1 MKDFLKK
8 SKASLFDFLKI
19 KEKTIDKTLSNRVD
33 STRFVV
39 LDTETTGFDH
49 ENDRI
54 LCIGVVTLQNGVIS
68 IPDSFE
74 IYIHQE
80 HYDKSSAQIHGILKD
95 WVMDKP
101 SELEALQQF
110 LTFLG
115 DAIIIA
121 HHTIFDI
128 TMINRALERNGLPIL
143 TNKTLDTAYLYKKT
157 LIMSNLLERKDHYAL
172 DDLAD
177 KFDISKK
184 DRHTAMGDAYIT
196 AIAFLKIVKKLKDLK
211 GKKEFTL
218 IDLFK
223 Y

>member
-1 MKDFLKK
+1 MKNFLKK
-8 SKASLFDFLKI
+8 SKAIVFDFLKI
-19 KEKTIDKTLSNRVD
+19 SEKSKDETLLNSVE

-39 LDTETTGFDH
+39 LDTETTGFDFD
-49 ENDRI
+49 NDRI
-54 LCIGVVTLQNGVIS
+54 LSIGAVVLQNGVIS

-80 HYDKSSAQIHGILKD
+80 HYDKNSAQIHGILKD

-115 DAIIIA
+115 DSIIIA
-121 HHTIFDI
+121 HHTIFDV
-128 TMINRALERNGLPIL
+128 TMINRALERNGLPAL
-143 TNKTLDTAYLYKKT
+143 NNKTLDTAFLYKRT
-157 LIMSNLLERKDHYAL
+157 LIMSNLLERKEKYSL
-172 DDLAD
+172 DELAD

-196 AIAFLKIVKKLKDLK
+196 AIAFLKIVKKLKGLK
-211 GKKEFTL
+211 GKSEFTL
-218 IDLFK
+218 RDLFK
-223 Y
+223 

>member
-1 MKDFLKK
+1 MRNFLKK
-8 SKASLFDFLKI
+8 SRAKIFDFFKI
-19 KEKTIDKTLSNRVD
+19 TEKSIDETLSNTVE

-39 LDTETTGFDH
+39 LDTETTGFDYD
-49 ENDRI
+49 NDRI
-54 LCIGVVTLQNGVIS
+54 LCIGAVVLQNNAIA

-74 IYIHQE
+74 IYIHQD

-110 LTFLG
+110 LAFLG
-115 DAIIIA
+115 DSIIIA

-128 TMINRALERNGLPIL
+128 TMINQALERNGLPPL
-143 TNKTLDTAYLYKKT
+143 TNKTLDTAFLYKRT
-157 LIMSNLLERKDHYAL
+157 LIMSNLLERKEKYAL

-211 GKKEFTL
+211 GKSKFTL
-218 IDLFK
+218 RDLFK
-223 Y
+223 

>member
-1 MKDFLKK
+1 MSNFLRK
-8 SKASLFDFLKI
+8 SKAKIYDFLKI
-19 KEKTIDKTLSNRVD
+19 PKKSIDETLLQSVE

-39 LDTETTGFDH
+39 LDTETTGFDYD
-49 ENDRI
+49 NDRI
-54 LCIGVVTLQNGVIS
+54 LCIGAVVLQNNAIA

-74 IYIHQE
+74 IYIHQD
-80 HYDKSSAQIHGILKD
+80 HYDKNSAQIHGILKD

-101 SELEALQQF
+101 TELEALQQF
-110 LTFLG
+110 LAFLG
-115 DAIIIA
+115 DSVIIA
-121 HHTIFDI
+121 HHTGFDI

-143 TNKTLDTAYLYKKT
+143 TNKTLDTAFLYKKT
-157 LIMSNLLERKDHYAL
+157 LIMSNLLERKEKYAL

-218 IDLFK
+218 NDLFK